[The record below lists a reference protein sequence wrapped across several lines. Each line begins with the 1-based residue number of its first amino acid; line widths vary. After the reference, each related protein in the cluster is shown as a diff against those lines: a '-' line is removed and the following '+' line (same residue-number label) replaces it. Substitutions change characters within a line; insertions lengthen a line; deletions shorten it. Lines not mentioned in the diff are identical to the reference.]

1 MSDLSRN
8 DSAESP
14 GSSIYG
20 GPTSPTL
27 IDTPLE
33 EFPLPQPGAF
43 LSHPGI
49 PRLLTPA
56 PHAPVP
62 TGPATAANH
71 LLALRQML
79 PRSVRSAITSHD
91 LPADTY
97 QSIINGLVVTSEA
110 CTHRFQQ
117 DLAAQEADH
126 KKKLDDRE
134 ETIKFLEARLVGY
147 ID

>member
-1 MSDLSRN
+1 MSDISRN
-8 DSAESP
+8 DSTESP
-14 GSSIYG
+14 DSSSYG

-27 IDTPLE
+27 VNMPLE
-33 EFPLPQPGAF
+33 EFPPPQPGAF
-43 LSHPGI
+43 VPCPGV

-56 PHAPVP
+56 PYASVP
-62 TGPATAANH
+62 TGPATNH
-71 LLALRQML
+71 LLALGQMS

-97 QSIINGLVVTSEA
+97 RSIINRLVVTSEA
-110 CTHRFQQ
+110 RTHRFQQ
-117 DLAAQEADH
+117 DIAAQEVDH

-134 ETIKFLEARLVGY
+134 ETIEFLEARLVGY